1 MIVGLAIQFL
11 RRGYREGSFG
21 DLLHHL
27 FDKHVIFLLATLTIY
42 GFIVETI
49 HFVPATFLFLV
60 ATMYLLEPQEA
71 AAQGHRV
78 GGHAGRAVPD
88 LLDAVPGRPALT
100 RPEETAMY
108 TGLEGFLQPFMSVSL
123 IGWIGIGTLVG
134 LYVGAIPGLSVTM
147 AVSLLISFT
156 FSWDVLP
163 ALAIMVGIY
172 TGGVYGGARSGI
184 LLNIPGAPAAVA
196 SGFDGYPLAKMGL
209 AGQAMGL
216 STTEAV
222 IGNFFGIV
230 VLALFAPLIAQ
241 LALVFQP
248 RDYFLLAFMGLFL
261 VGSLSEGNM
270 LKALIA
276 AFIGIVVGMIGM
288 DTETGQGRM
297 TFGSTAMLGGIH
309 FVVVMIGTFGISE
322 ALMQLQMKTEPVK
335 QKITRITPE
344 WGAVMENMF
353 LTLRA
358 STIGVIIGALPGTGG
373 DIAALMAYDH
383 AKRTVKNPYPKP
395 FGEGAYQGL
404 IAPEA
409 AANAAIGGAFVPMM
423 TLGIP
428 GDSVTAVLIGALIIH
443 GLRPGPMLMR
453 EQPEFFWFVV
463 GSLRSRQH
471 LPLHRGHDRDP
482 RLQQDRRSAEAH
494 HHPDHRGADLRGRLF
509 DPEQH
514 HRHLLDDRLRH
525 PRLLHEALR
534 LSGRPAGARR
544 DPGPD
549 HRQQLPSRRADG
561 ARERAGILRGHG
573 DQPGAAGHSGPD
585 VPHRRRV
592 EPEGDGVDQGRVR
605 PEAGLI
611 GRWKRER

>member
-1 MIVGLAIQFL
+1 
-11 RRGYREGSFG
+11 
-21 DLLHHL
+21 
-27 FDKHVIFLLATLTIY
+27 
-42 GFIVETI
+42 
-49 HFVPATFLFLV
+49 
-60 ATMYLLEPQEA
+60 
-71 AAQGHRV
+71 
-78 GGHAGRAVPD
+78 
-88 LLDAVPGRPALT
+88 
-100 RPEETAMY
+100 MY
-108 TGLEGFLQPFMSVSL
+108 TGLEGFIQPFMSL
-123 IGWIGIGTLVG
+123 TLLWWIGIGTLVG

-163 ALAIMVGIY
+163 SLAIMVGIY

-209 AGQAMGL
+209 AGEAMGL
-216 STTEAV
+216 STTQAV
-222 IGNFFGIV
+222 IGNFFGILI
-230 VLALFAPLIAQ
+230 LALFAPLIAQ
-241 LALVFQP
+241 LALVFQA

-261 VGSLSEGNM
+261 VGSLAEGSM

-276 AFIGIVVGMIGM
+276 AFIGILVGLIGM
-288 DTETGQGRM
+288 DPETGQGRM
-297 TFGSTAMLGGIH
+297 TFGTLNLLGGIH

-322 ALMQLQMKTEPVK
+322 ALAQLQTKATPVK

-344 WGAVMENMF
+344 WGAVKDNMW

-383 AKRTVKNPYPKP
+383 AKRTVKNPYPQP
-395 FGEGAYQGL
+395 FGHGAYQGL

-463 GSLRSRQH
+463 GSLLISNVFLYIWGMTGIRAFSKIVE
-471 LPLHRGHDRDP
+471 LPKSMLIPIIVVLTFVGGYSIQNSITDIYWMIGFGIVGYFMKRYSYPVAPLVLGMILTPIIDSNFRRGVQMTHG
-482 RLQQDRRSAEAH
+482 SAMSFFEGMLTN
-494 HHPDHRGADLRGRLF
+494 PV
-509 DPEQH
+509 PVV
-514 HRHLLDDRLRH
+514 
-525 PRLLHEALR
+525 
-534 LSGRPAGARR
+534 
-544 DPGPD
+544 
-549 HRQQLPSRRADG
+549 
-561 ARERAGILRGHG
+561 ILTLMILTAMVSNPKIMA
-573 DQPGAAGHSGPD
+573 Q
-585 VPHRRRV
+585 VK
-592 EPEGDGVDQGRVR
+592 GVFGKKK
-605 PEAGLI
+605 A
-611 GRWKRER
+611 

>member
-1 MIVGLAIQFL
+1 
-11 RRGYREGSFG
+11 
-21 DLLHHL
+21 
-27 FDKHVIFLLATLTIY
+27 
-42 GFIVETI
+42 
-49 HFVPATFLFLV
+49 
-60 ATMYLLEPQEA
+60 
-71 AAQGHRV
+71 
-78 GGHAGRAVPD
+78 
-88 LLDAVPGRPALT
+88 
-100 RPEETAMY
+100 MY
-108 TGLEGFLQPFMSVSL
+108 TGIEGFLQPFMSLAL
-123 IGWIGIGTLVG
+123 IGWIGVGTLVG

-209 AGQAMGL
+209 AGEAMGL
-216 STTEAV
+216 STTQAV

-230 VLALFAPLIAQ
+230 VLVLFAPLIAQ

-261 VGSLSEGNM
+261 VGSLSEGSL
-270 LKALIA
+270 LKALVS
-276 AFIGIVVGMIGM
+276 AFIGIVVGLIGM

-297 TFGSTAMLGGIH
+297 TFGSMALLWGIH
-309 FVVVMIGTFGISE
+309 FVIIMIGTFGISE
-322 ALMQLQMKTEPVK
+322 ALNQLQTKSVPVK
-335 QKITRITPE
+335 QKIERIRPA
-344 WGAVMENMF
+344 WSVVADNLF
-353 LTLRA
+353 LTVRA

-395 FGEGAYQGL
+395 FGQGAYQGL

-453 EQPEFFWFVV
+453 EQPTFFWFVV
-463 GSLRSRQH
+463 GSLVLANVFLYIVGMTGIRAFSKIVEVPKAIIIPIIIVLTFIGGYSIQNSVTDIYWMIGFGVLGDFMKRYSYPVA
-471 LPLHRGHDRDP
+471 PLVLGVILVPIIDSNFRRGVQLAH
-482 RLQQDRRSAEAH
+482 QSALGFFQGMVTNTVPLCILGLMLLTAIVSN
-494 HHPDHRGADLRGRLF
+494 PAAMAKLRGVFGR
-509 DPEQH
+509 
-514 HRHLLDDRLRH
+514 R
-525 PRLLHEALR
+525 PRA
-534 LSGRPAGARR
+534 
-544 DPGPD
+544 
-549 HRQQLPSRRADG
+549 
-561 ARERAGILRGHG
+561 
-573 DQPGAAGHSGPD
+573 
-585 VPHRRRV
+585 
-592 EPEGDGVDQGRVR
+592 
-605 PEAGLI
+605 
-611 GRWKRER
+611 

>member
-1 MIVGLAIQFL
+1 
-11 RRGYREGSFG
+11 
-21 DLLHHL
+21 
-27 FDKHVIFLLATLTIY
+27 
-42 GFIVETI
+42 
-49 HFVPATFLFLV
+49 
-60 ATMYLLEPQEA
+60 MYN
-71 AAQGHRV
+71 
-78 GGHAGRAVPD
+78 
-88 LLDAVPGRPALT
+88 
-100 RPEETAMY
+100 
-108 TGLEGFLQPFMSVSL
+108 GLEGFLVPFTSVSL
-123 IGWIGIGTLVG
+123 VWWIGVGTLVG

-156 FSWDVLP
+156 FSWDVNS

-196 SGFDGYPLAKMGL
+196 SAFDGYPLAKMGL

-216 STTEAV
+216 STTQAV
-222 IGNFFGIV
+222 IGNFFGIL
-230 VLALFAPLIAQ
+230 VLSLFAPLIAQ
-241 LALVFQP
+241 LALVFQA

-270 LKALIA
+270 FKALIS
-276 AFIGIVVGMIGM
+276 AFLGLAVGLVGM
-288 DTETGQGRM
+288 DSETGQGRM

-322 ALMQLQMKTEPVK
+322 ALLQLQTKTVAVK

-344 WGAVMENMF
+344 WRAVKDNMF

-358 STIGVIIGALPGTGG
+358 STIGVVIGALPGTGG

-383 AKRTVKNPYPKP
+383 AKRTVKNPTPKP

-463 GSLRSRQH
+463 GALLLANVFLYIVGMTGIRAFSKIVEIPKPIIIPIIAVLTFIGGYSIQNSITDIYWMIGFGIVGYFMKRYNY
-471 LPLHRGHDRDP
+471 PLAPLVLGVILVPIIDSNFRRGVQLAHG
-482 RLQQDRRSAEAH
+482 SALGFFEGMLTNPVPLVLLALMALTALVSNA
-494 HHPDHRGADLRGRLF
+494 RAMAAVKRLF
-509 DPEQH
+509 
-514 HRHLLDDRLRH
+514 
-525 PRLLHEALR
+525 
-534 LSGRPAGARR
+534 GAGK
-544 DPGPD
+544 D
-549 HRQQLPSRRADG
+549 
-561 ARERAGILRGHG
+561 
-573 DQPGAAGHSGPD
+573 
-585 VPHRRRV
+585 
-592 EPEGDGVDQGRVR
+592 
-605 PEAGLI
+605 
-611 GRWKRER
+611 